1 MRRLIP
7 GIFQPR
13 PALSQQETDR
23 GLRVSIRQVMAGA
36 GLDGLTSGGF
46 MAAFT
51 LALGASN
58 LQIGVLTALP
68 FIGQT
73 FQIPAVLLVER
84 LGRRKVVA
92 IPAYFLA
99 QSLWIPIALIPV
111 FLKVPSGAA
120 VSMLL
125 VLMALRGMANAF
137 INASWFTWL
146 RDLVPRDVLGR
157 YFSRRQALATLA
169 SAVVAL
175 AGALYLDI
183 WKGQVPE
190 ERVVL
195 GYTMAFLFGAVFL
208 GWTSVGFMAR
218 IPEPQMQLSTGPRP
232 SFGEMLAAPLRDRNF
247 RKLINFLFFWNFAIH
262 LAIPFFAVYMLQQL
276 GVPLSVVIA
285 LSVLSQLCS
294 ILFAR
299 VWGPFADKFGSK
311 VVMSLCS
318 SLYLLVIVGWSF
330 TGRPEP
336 HLLTLPLLAVLHVFA
351 GVAAGGVSLTD
362 MTLRMKLAPPERAAA
377 YLTGASLAISLGAGL
392 SPLLG
397 GFLADFLGARELSLT
412 LHWADPTWTV
422 QLPVLKLAG
431 FDFLFLLAFL
441 LGLITMN
448 TLTTIREEG
457 EVDRKVVLDEL
468 MAEAREGF
476 RALSSVPGVGAVA
489 QLPYNFLRRVPGMD
503 VALGVTAY
511 QVASSVKTAVA
522 AAARGG
528 EVVEDIAGQVG
539 ETFLDVAGEAEELG
553 EAGAALAR
561 QAARGAM
568 KAVNEVTGEVG
579 ELARRAVVSVLN
591 DLARTAGDIQDAVS
605 GAAYG
610 AVLGA
615 GEMGADVVQAAIH
628 AIAGAKEVAGR
639 LGLSEEEATAQ
650 AVQGA
655 LQAAETL
662 NPQAAARLKDVLGK
676 QHPDDADDP
685 DAIERGMP

>member
-1 MRRLIP
+1 
-7 GIFQPR
+7 
-13 PALSQQETDR
+13 
-23 GLRVSIRQVMAGA
+23 MAGA
-36 GLDGLTSGGF
+36 GLEGLTSGGLL
-46 MAAFT
+46 AAFA

-92 IPAYFLA
+92 MPAYFLA

-111 FLKVPSGAA
+111 FLGVPSGAA
-120 VSMLL
+120 ISMLL
-125 VLMALRGMANAF
+125 GLMALRGVANAF

-146 RDLVPRDVLGR
+146 RDLVPQAVLGR
-157 YFSRRQALATLA
+157 YFARRQALATLA
-169 SAVVAL
+169 TAVVAL
-175 AGALYLDI
+175 AGALYLDL
-183 WKGQVPE
+183 WKGQVQE

-195 GYTMAFLFGAVFL
+195 GYTLAFLLGALFL

-218 IPEPQMQLSTGPRP
+218 MPEPQMQLPGGPRA

-247 RKLINFLFFWNFAIH
+247 RQLLNFLFFWNFAIH
-262 LAIPFFAVYMLQQL
+262 LAIPFFAVYMLQKL
-276 GVPLSVVIA
+276 HMSLSVVIA

-299 VWGPFADKFGSK
+299 VWGPFADKFGGK
-311 VVMSLCS
+311 AVLSLCS
-318 SLYLLVIVGWSF
+318 SLYLLVIVGWAF

-336 HLLTLPLLAVLHVFA
+336 HLLTLPLLVVLHMFA
-351 GVAAGGVSLTD
+351 GIAAGGVSLTD
-362 MTLRMKLAPPERAAA
+362 MTLRMKLAPPGRAAA
-377 YLTGASLAISLGAGL
+377 YLTGASVAISLGAGL

-397 GFLADFLGARELSLT
+397 GFLADFFSLRELSLT
-412 LHWADPTWTV
+412 LHWADPVWSV
-422 QLPVLKLAG
+422 QLPVLRLAG
-431 FDFLFLLAFL
+431 FDFLFVLAFV
-441 LGLITMN
+441 LGLITLN

-468 MAEAREGF
+468 MSEAREGF

-511 QVASSVKTAVA
+511 QVASSIKTAVA

-528 EVVEDIAGQVG
+528 EAMDEIAGHVG
-539 ETFLDVAGEAEELG
+539 QALSGVAEEAEELG
-553 EAGAALAR
+553 EASAGLAH

-568 KAVNEVTGEVG
+568 KAVHDVTGDVG
-579 ELARRAVVSVLN
+579 ELCRRAVVAVLN
-591 DLARTAGDIQDAVS
+591 DLASTAEDVQDAVS

-615 GEMGADVVQAAIH
+615 GEMGADVVQAATQ
-628 AIAGAKEVAGR
+628 AIAGAREAAGR
-639 LGLSEEEATAQ
+639 LGLSEEEAAAQ
-650 AVQGA
+650 AVRGA

-662 NPQAAARLKDVLGK
+662 DPQAAARLKTAL
-676 QHPDDADDP
+676 
-685 DAIERGMP
+685 ERARGAPTGGE

>member
-1 MRRLIP
+1 MKLASL
-7 GIFQPR
+7 FQPH
-13 PALSQQETDR
+13 PALSQQETAR
-23 GLRVSIRQVMAGA
+23 GLRLSIRQVMAGA

-46 MAAFT
+46 LAAFA

-99 QSLWIPIALIPV
+99 QSVWIPIALVPV
-111 FLKVPSGAA
+111 FLRVPSGAA
-120 VSMLL
+120 VSALL
-125 VLMALRGMANAF
+125 GLMALRGMATAF

-146 RDLVPRDVLGR
+146 RDLVPQPALGR

-169 SAVVAL
+169 TAVVAMS
-175 AGALYLDI
+175 GALYLDV

-195 GYTMAFLFGAVFL
+195 GYTLAFLLGSVLL

-218 IPEPQMQLSTGPRP
+218 MPEPQMQLPTGPRP
-232 SFGEMLAAPLRDRNF
+232 SFGALLAAPVRDRNF
-247 RKLINFLFFWNFAIH
+247 RQLLNFLFFWNFAIH
-262 LAIPFFAVYMLQQL
+262 LAIPFFAVYMLQKL
-276 GVPLSVVIA
+276 HVPLSIVIA

-311 VVMSLCS
+311 VVLSLCS
-318 SLYLLVIVGWSF
+318 SLYLLVIVGWAF
-330 TGRPEP
+330 TGRPDP
-336 HLLTLPLLAVLHVFA
+336 HLLTLPLLVVLHVFA
-351 GVAAGGVSLTD
+351 GVASGGVSLTD

-377 YLTGASLAISLGAGL
+377 YLSGASLAISLGAGL

-397 GFLADFLGARELSLT
+397 GFLADFFSLRELSLS
-412 LHWADPTWTV
+412 LHWTDLTWTA
-422 QLPVLKLAG
+422 QLPVLRLAG
-431 FDFLFLLAFL
+431 FDFLFILAFV

-457 EVDRKVVLDEL
+457 EVDRKVVLDQL
-468 MAEAREGF
+468 MAEARDGF
-476 RALSSVPGVGAVA
+476 RSLSSVPGVGAMA
-489 QLPYNFLRRVPGMD
+489 HLPYDFLRRVPGMD
-503 VALGVTAY
+503 VAMGVTAY
-511 QVASSVKTAVA
+511 QVAASIKTAAA

-528 EVVEDIAGQVG
+528 EVMEDIAGHVG
-539 ETFLDVAGEAEELG
+539 QALSHVAGEAEELG
-553 EAGAALAR
+553 EAGADLAH
-561 QAARGAM
+561 QAAREVM
-568 KAVNEVTGEVG
+568 KAVNEVTDDVG
-579 ELARRAVVSVLN
+579 ELSRRAVVNVLN
-591 DLARTAGDIQDAVS
+591 DLDRTAGDIQDAVS
-605 GAAYG
+605 AAAYG

-615 GEMGADVVQAAIH
+615 GDMGADVVQAATH
-628 AIAGAKEVAGR
+628 AIAGAKEAALR
-639 LGLSEEEATAQ
+639 LGLSEEDAAAQ

-655 LQAAETL
+655 LLAAEIL
-662 NPQAAARLKDVLGK
+662 DPQAAARLKGALGAPPPGEANA
-676 QHPDDADDP
+676 PDAP
-685 DAIERGMP
+685 LRDAIE